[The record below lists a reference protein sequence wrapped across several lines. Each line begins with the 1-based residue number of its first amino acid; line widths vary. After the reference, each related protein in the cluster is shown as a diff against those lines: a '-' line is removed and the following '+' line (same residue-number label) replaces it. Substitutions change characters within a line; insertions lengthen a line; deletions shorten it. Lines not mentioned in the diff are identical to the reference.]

1 MENDRYLSRAELAK
15 FLGVSE
21 RTVDRRV
28 VDGSLPPPVLLGPA
42 NGRKTRRWRLAVVIA
57 KLEKHR

>member
-28 VDGSLPPPVLLGPA
+28 EDGSLPLPVLLGPT
-42 NGRKTRRWRLAVVIA
+42 NGRKARRWRLAVVIA
-57 KLEKHR
+57 KLEKHT